1 MTGKKSPRCRGQGFA
16 QTSIDLK
23 KKKCFNG
30 EEALG
35 TEVNSEVWSGGSEKG
50 KGERKRGRGRK
61 EEEEGIASLG
71 WGGVGDGALL

>member
-1 MTGKKSPRCRGQGFA
+1 M
-16 QTSIDLK
+16 
-23 KKKCFNG
+23 
-30 EEALG
+30 G